1 MRIAI
6 EANPMAIRKGGIG
19 YYTQNLVEHLLKRD
33 TENEYVLFYFN
44 LSIKQAR
51 NLPVFEGCSN
61 YSNFLFPKQ
70 ALRFGL
76 QTLKKPDV
84 VHGTS
89 YRLFAE
95 GRKGSVVTVHDLGFM
110 KYPHFVRKFG
120 SEKMARRVKSA
131 LEDATLIITV
141 SENSKKDILE
151 YFPVQ
156 GSRIVVT
163 YEGINEKF
171 FQKPDETFM
180 KQVKHKYNIVKNYI
194 LFVGTLEPRKN
205 IPALIRAYDSA
216 KSLHEDFQLVLAGG
230 LGWVYDEILDAIE
243 KSSVKENILLTQ
255 YVPWEDVHALYYG
268 ASLFV
273 FPSFYEGFGL
283 PPLEAMACG
292 IPVITSDVSSLP
304 EVVGDA
310 ALLVAPDKEDEIAGV
325 MEKVLSDRAL
335 SEQMAQKGLE
345 RAKMFSWE
353 KTAGQTLKIYEK
365 VFHGLEGESVSG

>member
-33 TENEYVLFYFN
+33 RENEYILFYFN
-44 LSIKQAR
+44 LSLKQR
-51 NLPVFEGCSN
+51 KNLPAFDFSKN
-61 YSNFLFPKQ
+61 YSNFVFPKQ

-76 QTLKKPDV
+76 QALKKPDV

-95 GRKGSVVTVHDLGFM
+95 GKKGSVVTVHDLGFM
-110 KYPHFVRKFG
+110 RFPQFVRKFG
-120 SEKMARRVKSA
+120 SGKMVRRVQHA
-131 LEDATLIITV
+131 LENASAVLTV
-141 SENSKKDILE
+141 SENSKRDIME
-151 YFPVQ
+151 YFHVPEE
-156 GSRIVVT
+156 RIVVT

-171 FQKPDETFM
+171 TQKPDALVVDSVREKFHIA
-180 KQVKHKYNIVKNYI
+180 KCYI

-205 IPALIRAYDSA
+205 IPSLVNAYAEA
-216 KSLHEDFQLVLAGG
+216 KPLHGDFQLVLAGG
-230 LGWVYDEILDAIE
+230 LGWVYDEIFDAIE
-243 KSSVKENILLTQ
+243 KSGVKENIILTQ
-255 YVPWEDVHALYYG
+255 YISWEELHALYHG

-292 IPVITSDVSSLP
+292 VPVITSNVSSLP

-310 ALLVAPDKEDEIAGV
+310 AALVDPADEEQLTHS
-325 MEKVLSDRAL
+325 MENVLSDASLRHDL
-335 SEQMAQKGLE
+335 VQKGFE
-345 RAKMFSWE
+345 RAKLFSWE
-353 KTAGQTLKIYEK
+353 KTAEQTLNLYEK
-365 VFHGLEGESVSG
+365 VYYGNVGKIQP

>member
-1 MRIAI
+1 MRIAV

-19 YYTQNLVEHLLKRD
+19 YYTQNLVEHLLKLD
-33 TENEYVLFYFN
+33 GENEYVLFYFN
-44 LSIKQAR
+44 LSMKQAR
-51 NLPVFEGCSN
+51 NLPAFEGRSN

-131 LEDATLIITV
+131 LDEAATIITV

-151 YFPVQ
+151 YFPVPE
-156 GSRIVVT
+156 SRIAVT

-171 FQKPDETFM
+171 FHKPDDAFIERS
-180 KQVKHKYNIVKNYI
+180 KQKHRIAKNYI

-205 IPALIRAYDSA
+205 IPALIRAYDAA
-216 KSLHEDFQLVLAGG
+216 KTLHADFQLVLAGG
-230 LGWVYDEILDAIE
+230 LGWVYDEIFDAID
-243 KSSVKENILLTQ
+243 KSSVKENILLT
-255 YVPWEDVHALYYG
+255 YYLEWEELHALYHG

-292 IPVITSDVSSLP
+292 VPVITSNASSLP

-310 ALLVAPDKEDEIAGV
+310 AFLVSPEKEDDIAGA
-325 MEKVLSDRAL
+325 MEKVLGDRQLAA
-335 SEQMAQKGLE
+335 QMAQKGLE

-365 VFHGLEGESVSG
+365 VFHGAEGESVSG